1 MPLGRMPL
9 ARLPARGEHVDFR
22 CVYRERSIAP
32 LSILAKLLKT
42 FRLRARYRLHR
53 SFTNSSSRRS
63 FEASRSPLG
72 AAQERALEALRSG
85 GLATVSFSELVGDDR
100 LWEELAGD
108 VRSFVA
114 GAERRVSKGKGA
126 PRRKEDFIIRA
137 NAKKASLAADSAW
150 IRYATSEQV
159 LGVVNAY
166 LGLWSKLTYVDKW
179 YTAPSPQDADRIA
192 SQRWHRDHI
201 DLNIVKV
208 FTYFSDVDRDA
219 GALEY
224 VRGSAAGGRYGHL
237 WPWRPASEEDYP
249 PQKQLEGE
257 VADAD
262 KVAAVGSPGT
272 IVFVNTAGFHRGG
285 FAVKPR
291 VTSIFTYV
299 SPAALA
305 TPLAQ
310 RRFTVV
316 DGAGTA
322 LSPEARFA
330 IG

>member
-1 MPLGRMPL
+1 M
-9 ARLPARGEHVDFR
+9 
-22 CVYRERSIAP
+22 S
-32 LSILAKLLKT
+32 SLAKTLKT
-42 FRLRARYRLHR
+42 SRLRASYRLHR
-53 SFTNSSSRRS
+53 SLTNSSSRRS
-63 FEASRSPLG
+63 FEASRPSLRD
-72 AAQERALEALRSG
+72 AQELALEALRSG

-100 LWEELAGD
+100 LWEELAAD
-108 VRSFVA
+108 VRSFAADAETRVPTGS
-114 GAERRVSKGKGA
+114 GAA
-126 PRRKEDFIIRA
+126 QRKEDFIIRA
-137 NAKKASLAADSAW
+137 NGKKASLAADSAW
-150 IRYATSEQV
+150 IRYATSAQV

-179 YTAPSPQDADRIA
+179 YTAPSPQEADRIG

-237 WPWRPASEEDYP
+237 WPWRPASGENYP

-257 VADAD
+257 VADED
-262 KVAAVGSPGT
+262 KVAAIGSPGT
-272 IVFVNTAGFHRGG
+272 IVFVDTAGFHRGG

-299 SPAALA
+299 SPAAVA
-305 TPLAQ
+305 TPLTQ
-310 RRFTVV
+310 RRFSVV
-316 DGAGTA
+316 DGAEAA

-330 IG
+330 IE